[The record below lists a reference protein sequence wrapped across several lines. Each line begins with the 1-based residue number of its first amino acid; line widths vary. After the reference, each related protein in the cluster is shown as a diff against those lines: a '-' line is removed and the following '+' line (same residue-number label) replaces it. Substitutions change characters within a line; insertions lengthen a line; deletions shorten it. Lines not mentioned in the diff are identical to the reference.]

1 MHNSGNLLFNQA
13 YEKTIV
19 LVLALLIFQYSANS
33 QQKENGNIKTALLIV
48 DIQDFYFPGNGP
60 GLVNAESASLNAK
73 EILEI
78 FREKN
83 QLVVHVRH
91 KSDKGFAIHKN
102 VEPLSDEKV
111 ITKEE
116 VNSFQNTDLL
126 EYLKSNNISRLVII
140 GMQTQMCLEAAV
152 RAGNDF
158 GFECIVIHDACATRD
173 LKFNDKIVKAEDVQ
187 ISTLATI
194 TGGGYG
200 KVIDLKTFKENTDKY
215 LQQKLD

>member
-1 MHNSGNLLFNQA
+1 M
-13 YEKTIV
+13 KKITI
-19 LVLALLIFQYSANS
+19 LVLTLFIFQCFVNS
-33 QQKENGNIKTALLIV
+33 QHIENNSIKTALLIV
-48 DIQDFYFPGNGP
+48 DIQNFYFPGDGP
-60 GLVNAESASLNAK
+60 GLVNAEKASLNAK

-91 KSDKGFAIHKN
+91 KSNKGFEIHKN
-102 VEPLSDEKV
+102 VEPVTNEKI

-116 VNSFQNTDLL
+116 VNSFHGTDLL

-140 GMQTQMCLEAAV
+140 GMQTQMCVEAAI
-152 RAGNDF
+152 RAAHDF

-173 LKFNDKIVKAEDVQ
+173 VRYMDQTVEAEKVQ
-187 ISTLATI
+187 TSILATI
-194 TGGGYG
+194 TDGGYG
-200 KVIDLKTFKENTDKY
+200 QIIDLKSFKENTDKY